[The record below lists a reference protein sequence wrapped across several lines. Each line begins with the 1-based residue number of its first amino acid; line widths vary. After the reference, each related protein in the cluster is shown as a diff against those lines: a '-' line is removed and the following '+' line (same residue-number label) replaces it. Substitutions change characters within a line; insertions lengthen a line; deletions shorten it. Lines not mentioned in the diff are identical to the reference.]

1 MADIESLA
9 AQLLENENSPEML
22 AIKRQMLRRVA
33 MESDVKASRIP
44 APLNITEIGGYLNL
58 LEKINSQEMIRQTLT
73 SILGL
78 PVQYTGES
86 EIEKAQAKTI
96 EQLTAQINELKKELE
111 ELKESQDTVMIP

>member
-58 LEKINSQEMIRQTLT
+58 LEKINSQDMIRQTLI

-86 EIEKAQAKTI
+86 EIEKAQAQTI

>member
-58 LEKINSQEMIRQTLT
+58 LEKINSQDMIRQTLT

-86 EIEKAQAKTI
+86 EIEKAQAQTI
-96 EQLTAQINELKKELE
+96 EQLTAQINALQKELE
-111 ELKESQDTVMIP
+111 ELKKK